1 MFTESV
7 SLWGLP
13 AQPFNHFCV
22 STSHTFTSPSST
34 DSGEFIQACAG
45 GSHFPFLAIKNMTDD
60 LPQVWDR
67 FCLVLPHITLACC
80 MRVDLSS
87 SHSTV
92 LKCLSH
98 VEQTQEQGTLPSLL
112 PIYFPSHSELVTRD
126 TDTFDSCVEVRSVVT
141 HFSPWHSSR

>member
-1 MFTESV
+1 
-7 SLWGLP
+7 
-13 AQPFNHFCV
+13 
-22 STSHTFTSPSST
+22 
-34 DSGEFIQACAG
+34 
-45 GSHFPFLAIKNMTDD
+45 
-60 LPQVWDR
+60 
-67 FCLVLPHITLACC
+67 

-126 TDTFDSCVEVRSVVT
+126 TGTFDSYVEIRSVVSHT
-141 HFSPWHSSR
+141 FPLGTQAGDEALKQETKEKHGSLFGF